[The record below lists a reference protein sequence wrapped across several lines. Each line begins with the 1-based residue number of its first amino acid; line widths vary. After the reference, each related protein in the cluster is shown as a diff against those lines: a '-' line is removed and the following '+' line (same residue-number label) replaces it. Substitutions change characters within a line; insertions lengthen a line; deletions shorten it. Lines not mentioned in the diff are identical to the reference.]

1 MNSLRKVLRLALAII
16 LSGTG
21 LSPAARAGGSAD
33 DRFGVE
39 KFGDE
44 AIREFALKLN
54 DELDRRQV
62 NLAIV
67 ARSGRPREQLPRGIS
82 YTHVAFVV
90 FEPVREPDGN
100 VFHTYCVYNLYQ
112 EAPGNED
119 RSRLKQDFTYDFVAG
134 TAEEDVA
141 VCVPSPEMQRRLV
154 RVIRSPAYA
163 SLHIPRYNVVA
174 NPWVDRFDNCVTHTL
189 KVCVAAIYET
199 DDHARIY
206 KNIRAHFKP
215 TRVRLSLFKAIGSH
229 LVPPKELSRED
240 MDPRGLQ
247 TASYDS
253 LEAFLD
259 GNGLV
264 QEKFVV
270 SMN

>member
-1 MNSLRKVLRLALAII
+1 MKSLHRILCLAFAAVVATAGLA
-16 LSGTG
+16 
-21 LSPAARAGGSAD
+21 PAARAGGSAD

-44 AIREFALKLN
+44 AVREFALKLN

-67 ARSGRPREQLPRGIS
+67 ARTGRPREQLPKGIS

-90 FEPVREPDGN
+90 FEPVREPDGS

-112 EAPGNED
+112 GGPGLED
-119 RSRLKQDFTYDFVAG
+119 RSHLKQDFTYDFVAG
-134 TAEEDVA
+134 TAEEDVM

-163 SLHIPRYNVVA
+163 SLHTPRYNVVA

-199 DDHARIY
+199 DDRTRIY

-215 TRVRLSLFKAIGSH
+215 TRVRLPLFKAIGSH

-253 LEAFLD
+253 LETFLD

-264 QEKFVV
+264 QEKFKV